1 MFEERRVMP
10 GADSSSKPPDHKPPS
25 ESRGIV
31 VPHKPRW
38 FQRIGAW
45 AVYILIEAVGATQ
58 RFRFEDHSG
67 LFEGASHS
75 PAIFCIWHNRLA
87 LSLII
92 NRKFVKQRSH
102 SRRLAALVSAS
113 KDGGFLARVL
123 ELFGAQPVRGSSSR
137 RGAQALLELTTWA
150 QRGYD
155 LAITPDGPRGPRYV
169 VQDGVIAL
177 AELTGLPIVPA
188 TCQFGWKWRLKSWD
202 RFQVPLPFSR
212 CEVKFAEPIR
222 VPRDVSA
229 EERES
234 LRLLLEDRLKSLVGD

>member
-1 MFEERRVMP
+1 MP
-10 GADSSSKPPDHKPPS
+10 GAEVPSTPPERKPSSP
-25 ESRGIV
+25 SRGIV
-31 VPHKPRW
+31 VPQTARW
-38 FQRIGAW
+38 YDRLGARL
-45 AVYILIEAVGATQ
+45 VYLLIEMVAVTQ

-92 NRKFVKQRSH
+92 DRKFVKQRSH

-123 ELFGAQPVRGSSSR
+123 ELFGVEPVRGSSSR
-137 RGAQALLELTTWA
+137 RGPQALLELTTWA
-150 QRGYD
+150 ERGYD
-155 LAITPDGPRGPRYV
+155 LAITPDGPRGPCYV
-169 VQDGVIAL
+169 AQAGVIAL

-212 CEVKFAEPIR
+212 CDVKFAEPIR
-222 VPRDVSA
+222 VSRDASA
-229 EERES
+229 AERES
-234 LRLLLEDRLKSLVGD
+234 LRALLEDRLNARAED